1 MFKNSPKYFIRFK
14 VPLIIYNNIKNG
26 QISLQ
31 KEEKVQEEFWTELN
45 KISKEN
51 LIYKSEDQII
61 AIKYKKSLQWAGKN
75 Y

>member
-31 KEEKVQEEFWTELN
+31 KEEKVQEEF
-45 KISKEN
+45 
-51 LIYKSEDQII
+51 
-61 AIKYKKSLQWAGKN
+61 
-75 Y
+75 